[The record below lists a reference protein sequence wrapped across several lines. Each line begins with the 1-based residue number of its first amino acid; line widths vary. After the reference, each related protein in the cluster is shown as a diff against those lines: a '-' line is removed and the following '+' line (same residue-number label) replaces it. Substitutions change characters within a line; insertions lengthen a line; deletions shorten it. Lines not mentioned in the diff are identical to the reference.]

1 MAKGNPAKTKAA
13 SGAKAATGRAKTR
26 RKRSSAAGAGGSSA
40 RSATKQD
47 KASSRTVVTKKK
59 TKKKKRKTAK
69 RSPETTVSS
78 PGPPVDPAQEH
89 TVTDDPDHGKTAD
102 AAVTADSSAGPAPS
116 AEDVAASDPVVAPV
130 GIDPVE
136 AMETTPMEA
145 KSVLDSKP
153 SPAASDLEAFFE
165 SLIRDIDDL
174 ERSAVVDPPSE
185 LPEPTDGSHA
195 APMPVFDEALDQL
208 SELSKTL
215 DDIALESVLE
225 TQPDGVGESPA
236 SVPVPPRPPVVVE
249 APGRSAPATPGDAH
263 VEIESPVETQ
273 FDDAGSPTS
282 STSLVE
288 AADTELASEVEN
300 LLEGDFESVE
310 QMLGGHLDEEAAD
323 ISTAGVTDPS
333 VPDPVLTPTGMD
345 PAVEP
350 AGLETP
356 SHPQPEELPEE
367 GPAPQ
372 TPGLA
377 RESGPAAQKAA
388 EQERQGGPE
397 APKAGEEE
405 RQGRPEAQRA
415 AEPERQG
422 RREDAPPASPSV
434 TVLPENLAT
443 ALGTGEKRTL
453 DSAVEPR
460 AGTPAALESSSLWAR
475 VEPGVVTLFEWVNY
489 PIRLLPQS
497 GRPVISWLALSLLF
511 WAPIV
516 WVIALLVVGR

>member
-1 MAKGNPAKTKAA
+1 MAKVKPAKTKAA

-26 RKRSSAAGAGGSSA
+26 RKRSSAAGAEGSSA
-40 RSATKQD
+40 RSMTKQH

-59 TKKKKRKTAK
+59 KKKKRKTAK

-78 PGPPVDPAQEH
+78 PGPPVEPAQEH
-89 TVTDDPDHGKTAD
+89 TVTEDPGQGETAD
-102 AAVTADSSAGPAPS
+102 AAVTAESSTGPAPS
-116 AEDVAASDPVVAPV
+116 AEVVAESDPVVAPV
-130 GIDPVE
+130 VIDPVE
-136 AMETTPMEA
+136 AMETTPMEPTN
-145 KSVLDSKP
+145 VVDSKP
-153 SPAASDLEAFFE
+153 SPAAADLEVFFE

-174 ERSAVVDPPSE
+174 ERSVVADPPSE
-185 LPEPTDGSHA
+185 LPVPTDDPHA
-195 APMPVFDEALDQL
+195 AQMPVFDEALDQFF
-208 SELSKTL
+208 ELSKTI
-215 DDIALESVLE
+215 DDIALEPALE
-225 TQPDGVGESPA
+225 AQPDGVGESPA
-236 SVPVPPRPPVVVE
+236 SVPIPPRPPVDVE
-249 APGRSAPATPGDAH
+249 APGRSAPATAGDAH
-263 VEIESPVETQ
+263 IVGNESPVETQ

-288 AADTELASEVEN
+288 AVDTELASEVES

-310 QMLGGHLDEEAAD
+310 QMLGGNLDEEAAD
-323 ISTAGVTDPS
+323 ISTAGVPDLS
-333 VPDPVLTPTGMD
+333 VPDPAPTPTGAD

-350 AGLETP
+350 AGSDTP
-356 SHPQPEELPEE
+356 SQPQPEELPEE
-367 GPAPQ
+367 GSAPQ
-372 TPGLA
+372 TPVLVK
-377 RESGPAAQKAA
+377 ESGPAAQRAA
-388 EQERQGGPE
+388 EQERQGGPAAQRAAEQERQGRRE

-405 RQGRPEAQRA
+405 L
-415 AEPERQG
+415 QG

-443 ALGTGEKRTL
+443 ALGTGDKGTL

-460 AGTPAALESSSLWAR
+460 TGTPAALESSSLWAR

-516 WVIALLVVGR
+516 WLIALLVVGR